1 MKQAL
6 GDYATSFKEA
16 KDIHDEG
23 GFTDI
28 EAGGSSQ
35 GVTEVFYRLHAS
47 RLKCLLVAV
56 SQREEEQDEAEL
68 EALSLTT
75 MYWYLSPPADSASG
89 NTRDRVWVVL
99 ADIVS
104 ALAQCRI
111 EQPYFHRSVYRHAQ
125 ALMWAPVFY
134 DPVAGIADGSLGFV
148 PATKSHLLRG
158 LNSTTACVDSAEVV
172 IHPLFEK
179 KR

>member
-1 MKQAL
+1 M
-6 GDYATSFKEA
+6 
-16 KDIHDEG
+16 
-23 GFTDI
+23 
-28 EAGGSSQ
+28 
-35 GVTEVFYRLHAS
+35 
-47 RLKCLLVAV
+47 
-56 SQREEEQDEAEL
+56 
-68 EALSLTT
+68 
-75 MYWYLSPPADSASG
+75 
-89 NTRDRVWVVL
+89 VL

-134 DPVAGIADGSLGFV
+134 DPVAGIADGSLGFI
-148 PATKSHLLRG
+148 PAMKSHLLRG